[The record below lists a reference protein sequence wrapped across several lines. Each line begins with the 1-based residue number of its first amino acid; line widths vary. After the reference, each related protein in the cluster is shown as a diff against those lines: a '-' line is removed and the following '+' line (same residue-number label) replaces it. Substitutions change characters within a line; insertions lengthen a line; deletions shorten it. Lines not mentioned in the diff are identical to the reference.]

1 MSEFVAITYMGK
13 LPGYTAYVNNK
24 TYEFEW
30 RKSIGIGSRLDEVRL
45 EDAMALAQ
53 YRDRRGKK
61 VFFLEKSMVQ

>member
-13 LPGYTAYVNNK
+13 LSGYTVYVNNK

-30 RKSIGIGSRLDEVRL
+30 RKSLGIGSRSDEVRL
-45 EDAMALAQ
+45 EDAKALAQ

-61 VFFLEKSMVQ
+61 MFFLEKSVL

>member
-13 LPGYTAYVNNK
+13 LPSYNAYVNK
-24 TYEFEW
+24 RTYEFEW
-30 RKSIGIGSRLDEVRL
+30 RKSLGIGSRSEEVRL

-61 VFFLEKSMVQ
+61 MFFLEKSVI